1 MSGLSV
7 RSRQRQVPVN
17 TRGLRAIARAVLAE
31 PELAPLR
38 AFTELGIH
46 LVGDRCVSALNVRHL
61 GHAGPTDVI
70 AFDYGPGVPAPGGAS
85 GRGGELF
92 VGVSEAVRQAR
103 RFRTTWPAEVVRYL
117 VHGLLHLAGY
127 DDSNPAARR
136 RMKRVEDRLV
146 RRLAGRFDFRRL
158 ASHSRSRA

>member
-1 MSGLSV
+1 MSGLSL
-7 RSRQRQVPVN
+7 RNRQREVPVN
-17 TRGLRAIARAVLAE
+17 TRRLRVLARAALAE

-38 AFTELGIH
+38 AFTELGVY
-46 LVGDRCVSALNVRHL
+46 LVGDRRMSTLNARHL

-70 AFDYGPGVPAPGGAS
+70 SFDYGPGVPVPGGAS
-85 GRGGELF
+85 GRGGEL
-92 VGVSEAVRQAR
+92 VLGVPEAVRQAR

-127 DDSNPAARR
+127 DDAHPAARR

-146 RRLAGRFDFRRL
+146 RRLGARFDFRRL
-158 ASHSRSRA
+158 ASHSSPRA